1 MVFKDLLN
9 ESTEDFIN
17 KRKLK
22 RRDAY
27 KKFANIKE
35 DKDIDM
41 SNLNKEALKRA
52 SMDMVCSEDD
62 IKEALEE
69 DFILKEDTL
78 GDVIKAAKEKGLDPE
93 IATDKSEIELVLDR
107 ALVVAKRNQR
117 HKSKDYP
124 NILLMGE
131 AGSAKTGIV
140 TAWAK
145 KHGLNLMVKTLS
157 SMDPTDFEGNIV
169 PDTDNTGV
177 AKKLASTEFDQLEKP
192 NSVLFLDELN
202 RSSMAVATNVMEL
215 VNNHI
220 LTDPRVEGGK
230 RFLPN
235 FLFTVAAINPP
246 NNNYD
251 VRDLDFAEV
260 TRYQLVIVN
269 FDPKIQKQFLNT
281 EYNRY
286 LQELDP
292 EEDPDEE
299 LELKRKIA
307 IVNKLLGDKRFTYD
321 NSDDIKEGI
330 AKYGRAYFRPLNY
343 RTFSSLINVSDG
355 TKEDILRLWDRY
367 ANPGKKFIIEDI
379 LSDYEDVDD
388 KANQA
393 LAGGTESELL
403 KKDENVFSKEKS
415 SGQKIRDL
423 LAKYGK

>member
-27 KKFANIKE
+27 KKFASIKE

-78 GDVIKAAKEKGLDPE
+78 EDVIKAAEKKGLDPE
-93 IATDKSEIELVLDR
+93 LATNKSEIEIILDR
-107 ALVVAKRNQR
+107 ALVVAKRAQR
-117 HKSKDYP
+117 HKAADYP

-131 AGSAKTGIV
+131 SGSAKTAI
-140 TAWAK
+140 TKYWAK
-145 KHGLNLMVKTLS
+145 KNNINLMTKTLS

-169 PDTDNTGV
+169 PDPDNTGT
-177 AKKLASTEFDQLEKP
+177 AKKLASTEFDPLEKP
-192 NSVLFLDELN
+192 NSVLFLDEYN
-202 RSSMAVATNVMEL
+202 RSTMAVATNVMEL

-220 LTDPRVEGGK
+220 LTDPRAEGGK

-251 VRDLDFAEV
+251 VRDLDLAEV
-260 TRYQLVIVN
+260 ARYQLVLVN
-269 FDPKIQKQFLNT
+269 FDPKVQKQHLNT

-292 EEDPDEE
+292 ENDPEEE
-299 LELKRKIA
+299 LEIRRKIA
-307 IVNKLLGDKRFTYD
+307 IINKLLSDKRFTYD
-321 NSDDIKEGI
+321 DSDDIKEGI

-403 KKDENVFSKEKS
+403 KKDENIFSKEKS